1 MQIESGGLD
10 SSKIFTSK
18 KKKKKKKKRDYG
30 YA

>member
-18 KKKKKKKKRDYG
+18 KKKEEKKKRDYG